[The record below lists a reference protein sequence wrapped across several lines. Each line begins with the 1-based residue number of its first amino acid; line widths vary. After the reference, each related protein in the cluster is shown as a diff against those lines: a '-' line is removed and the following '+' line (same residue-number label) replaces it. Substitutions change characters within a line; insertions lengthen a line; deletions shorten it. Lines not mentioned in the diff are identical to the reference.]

1 MLVDDAFNA
10 ENHQRK
16 QNHGVEPH
24 QIPVIGDKEAA
35 EGIEHTERRS
45 YGRVFAERLL
55 EIIAEG
61 STRKRRRKENHCR
74 YSFGH
79 ILVSEDEHDY
89 RERAAQIVIEVAE
102 KTASESGIPRIEE
115 ALHLRDTVIEFRE
128 ERAILVIEIHS
139 ENGHIAERYETV
151 ADINYQ
157 HYNCRAAESEPTVFV
172 VFKNSADNR
181 SFFIFYFHFFTCLI
195 SLSF

>member
-1 MLVDDAFNA
+1 ML
-10 ENHQRK
+10 
-16 QNHGVEPH
+16 
-24 QIPVIGDKEAA
+24 
-35 EGIEHTERRS
+35 
-45 YGRVFAERLL
+45 AERLL

-61 STRKRRRKENHCR
+61 RTRKRRSKENHCR
-74 YSFGH
+74 YRFGH
-79 ILVSEDEHDY
+79 ILMTEDEHNY

-102 KTASESGIPRIEE
+102 KTASESGVPRIEE
-115 ALHLRDTVIEFRE
+115 ALHLRDAVIEFRE
-128 ERAILVIEIHS
+128 ERTVLMIEIHS
-139 ENGHIAERYETV
+139 ENSHIAERYEAV

-172 VFKNSADNR
+172 IFENSADNR